1 MTRVVLLG
9 ASNVTLGF
17 GVLTRLIRA
26 GFAGPIDL
34 RAALGH
40 GRSYGA
46 WSSLLVRSL
55 PAITQCGLW
64 DGLRSSSA
72 EKTYALVTDVG
83 NDLMYGFSPEQIEA
97 WVTIC
102 LHRLGEAGARSVFVR
117 LPIARVERL
126 GAARYHATRFSF
138 FPGHKPVSWPEML
151 RRARELDERVAESAR
166 RHGAEVVTP
175 PLEWYGFDPI
185 HIRWTKRAPA
195 WRRVLSAWPGWEVPE
210 RSGRGGGVSLL
221 GRMPERYRLFGRER
235 GTRQPV
241 VARDGM
247 MVSLY

>member
-1 MTRVVLLG
+1 VTRVVLLG

-17 GVLTRLIRA
+17 GVLTRLIRG

-40 GRSYGA
+40 GRSYGV

-64 DGLRSSSA
+64 EGLRLPSS

-83 NDLMYGFSPEQIEA
+83 NDLMYGFSPEQIEG
-97 WVTIC
+97 WVATC
-102 LHRLGEAGARSVFVR
+102 FERLGEAGARTTFVR

-138 FPGHKPVSWPEML
+138 FPGHKPVAWTEML
-151 RRARELDERVAESAR
+151 RRARELDERAAESAR

-185 HIRWTKRAPA
+185 HIRWRRRPEA
-195 WRRVLSAWPGWEVPE
+195 WRRVLSAWPGWEAPQ

-235 GTRQPV
+235 GAMQPV
-241 VARDGM
+241 VVKKGM
-247 MVSLY
+247 AVSLY